1 MELGKG
7 QKITL
12 NENFL
17 TIKFQRPD
25 SALEIDTA
33 AFLTDG
39 RDKVAG
45 DEDFVFYGNARHNSG
60 AVTHK
65 DDDSVEIDLSRLPRH
80 VEKISLT
87 ATIYDA
93 EKRRQNFS
101 MIRGAVLKI
110 FGTRGEI
117 ATFPLENFT
126 VETAIVL
133 GEIYRYKGAW
143 KFNATGAG
151 FSGGLAALCKN
162 FGIEVSDVQPSP
174 PPAPPPKP
182 PEKPKI
188 DASRERSSKV
198 DTSRDRSS
206 RKGLNMGRDNRE
218 RREETSPS
226 APPQKSSRE
235 ETPNQPKKVELRKG
249 QKVSLVKRGSSLGE
263 IVINLNWSQP
273 PPRQDFF
280 GSFFGNNRGI
290 DLDLACLFEL
300 KDGSIGAIQAL
311 GNRFG
316 ELDYPPYIALDG
328 DDRTGSVAA
337 GETIRV
343 NGKYADK
350 IKRILIYT
358 FIYEGAANWEE
369 AKGVVTVNCPG
380 SPELIVRMD
389 EYGSRKHTC
398 AIALLEN
405 VGGTFSVEKVVDFFD
420 DSEKMDRAFNWGLRW
435 TIGRKD

>member
-7 QKITL
+7 QKIPL

-33 AFLTDG
+33 AFLTQSNG
-39 RDKVAG
+39 KVAG

-60 AVTHK
+60 AATHNN
-65 DDDSVEIDLSRLPRH
+65 DDSIDIDLSRIPRH

-93 EKRRQNFS
+93 DKRRQNFS
-101 MIRGAVLKI
+101 MIRGAALKI

-117 ATFPLENFT
+117 ANFPLENFS
-126 VETAIVL
+126 VETAVVL
-133 GEIYRYKGAW
+133 GEIYRYKGNW

-162 FGIEVSDVQPSP
+162 FGIEVKDSP
-174 PPAPPPKP
+174 PPPPIE

-188 DASRERSSKV
+188 NTERTKS
-198 DTSRDRSS
+198 SS
-206 RKGLNMGRDNRE
+206 RRE
-218 RREETSPS
+218 KITI
-226 APPQKSSRE
+226 PPPPTQNE
-235 ETPNQPKKVELRKG
+235 PPQPKKVELRKG
-249 QKVSLVKRGSSLGE
+249 QKVNLIKKGSQLGE
-263 IVINLNWSQP
+263 IVINLNWSRPEQKKSG
-273 PPRQDFF
+273 FF
-280 GSFFGNNRGI
+280 SRFINRGI

-300 KDGSIGAIQAL
+300 QNGNIGAVQAL
-311 GNRFG
+311 GNHFG
-316 ELDYPPYIALDG
+316 DLNYQPYIALDG
-328 DDRTGSVAA
+328 DDRTGAVDS

-343 NGKYADK
+343 NGKFAEK
-350 IKRILIYT
+350 IRRILIYT
-358 FIYEGAANWEE
+358 FIYEGAADWEE

-380 SPELIVRMD
+380 SPELIVKMD
-389 EYGSRKHTC
+389 EYGSKKHTC

-405 VGGTFSVEKVVDFFD
+405 VGGTFSVEKIVEFFD
-420 DSEKMDRAFNWGLRW
+420 DSEQMDRAFDWGLRW
-435 TIGRKD
+435 TVGRKD

>member
-1 MELGKG
+1 MQLGKG
-7 QKITL
+7 QKIPL

-33 AFLTDG
+33 AFLTQANG
-39 RDKVAG
+39 KVAG
-45 DEDFVFYGNARHNSG
+45 EEDFVFYSNARHNSG
-60 AVTHK
+60 AVTHN
-65 DDDSVEIDLSRLPRH
+65 DDDSIDVDLSRIPRH
-80 VEKISLT
+80 VERISFT

-93 EKRRQNFS
+93 DKRRQNFS
-101 MIRGAVLKI
+101 QIRGAVLKI

-117 ATFPLENFT
+117 ATFPLENFS

-143 KFNATGAG
+143 KFNAIGAG

-174 PPAPPPKP
+174 PPPEPIKINNQGKSSTNANERRERPKPPPPREEPPPPK
-182 PEKPKI
+182 KI
-188 DASRERSSKV
+188 
-198 DTSRDRSS
+198 
-206 RKGLNMGRDNRE
+206 
-218 RREETSPS
+218 
-226 APPQKSSRE
+226 
-235 ETPNQPKKVELRKG
+235 ELRKG
-249 QKVSLVKRGSSLGE
+249 QKVSLVKKGSTLGE

-273 PPRQDFF
+273 PPKRGFF
-280 GSFFGNNRGI
+280 GGFSSKGI
-290 DLDLACLFEL
+290 DLDLACLFDL
-300 KDGSIGAIQAL
+300 KDGTIGAVQAL
-311 GNRFG
+311 GNHFG
-316 ELDYPPYIALDG
+316 ELNYPPYIALDG
-328 DDRTGSVAA
+328 DDRTGAVAA

-343 NGKYADK
+343 NGKFVDK
-350 IKRILIYT
+350 IRRILIYT

-405 VGGTFSVEKVVDFFD
+405 VGGTFSVQKVVDFFD
-420 DSEKMDRAFNWGLRW
+420 DSEQMDRAFDWGLRW
-435 TIGRKD
+435 TVGYKD

>member
-7 QKITL
+7 QKIPL
-12 NENFL
+12 KENFL
-17 TIKFQRPD
+17 TIKFERPT

-33 AFLTDG
+33 AFLTQANG
-39 RDKVAG
+39 KVAG
-45 DEDFVFYGNARHNSG
+45 DEDFVFYGNAHHNSG
-60 AVTHK
+60 GVTLNG
-65 DDDSVEIDLSRLPRH
+65 DTLEIDLNKIPRH

-93 EKRRQNFS
+93 DKRRQNFS
-101 MIRGAVLKI
+101 MISGAVLKI
-110 FGTRGEI
+110 FGEQNEI

-133 GEIYRYKGAW
+133 GEVYRYKGAW

-151 FSGGLAALCKN
+151 FKGGLAALCN
-162 FGIEVSDVQPSP
+162 DFGIEVNDVSP
-174 PPAPPPKP
+174 PPPPPE
-182 PEKPKI
+182 PERPKI
-188 DASRERSSKV
+188 STQREKIRI
-198 DTSRDRSS
+198 
-206 RKGLNMGRDNRE
+206 
-218 RREETSPS
+218 
-226 APPQKSSRE
+226 PPPP
-235 ETPNQPKKVELRKG
+235 TQPKKVELRKG
-249 QKVSLVKRGSSLGE
+249 QKVSLVKKGSTLGE

-273 PPRQDFF
+273 LQNTGFF
-280 GSFFGNNRGI
+280 SRFMNKGI
-290 DLDLACLFEL
+290 DLDLACLYEL
-300 KDGSIGAIQAL
+300 KDGSIGAVQAL
-311 GNRFG
+311 GNHFG
-316 ELDYPPYIALDG
+316 ELNYPPYIALDG
-328 DDRTGSVAA
+328 DDRTGAVAA

-343 NGKYADK
+343 NGKFADK

-389 EYGSRKHTC
+389 EYGSRKRTC

-420 DSEKMDRAFNWGLRW
+420 NAEQMDRDFDWGLRW
-435 TIGRKD
+435 TVGRKD

>member
-7 QKITL
+7 QKIPL

-17 TIKFQRPD
+17 TVKFERPD

-33 AFLTDG
+33 AFLTQSNG
-39 RDKVAG
+39 KVAA
-45 DEDFVFYGNARHNSG
+45 DEDFVFYGNPRHNSG
-60 AVTHK
+60 AVEHK
-65 DDDSVEIDLSRLPRH
+65 NDAIEIDLSRIPRH

-93 EKRRQNFS
+93 DKRRQNFS
-101 MIRGAVLKI
+101 MIRNARLKI
-110 FGTRGEI
+110 FGGRGEI

-133 GEIYRYKGAW
+133 GEIYRYKGNW

-151 FSGGLAALCKN
+151 FSGGLAALCN
-162 FGIEVSDVQPSP
+162 DFGIEVSDVQSPPSP
-174 PPAPPPKP
+174 PEPPPRV
-182 PEKPKI
+182 
-188 DASRERSSKV
+188 DTRRERS
-198 DTSRDRSS
+198 RD
-206 RKGLNMGRDNRE
+206 M
-218 RREETSPS
+218 RREERPRIDTNRE
-226 APPQKSSRE
+226 PP
-235 ETPNQPKKVELRKG
+235 PPKKVELRKG
-249 QKVSLVKRGSSLGE
+249 QKISLVKKGATLGE

-273 PPRQDFF
+273 EPKRGFF
-280 GSFFGNNRGI
+280 GRFASRGI

-300 KDGSIGAIQAL
+300 NDGSIGAVQAL
-311 GNRFG
+311 GNHFG
-316 ELDYPPYIALDG
+316 ELNYPPYIALDG

-343 NGKYADK
+343 NGKFADK
-350 IKRILIYT
+350 IRRILIYT

-405 VGGTFSVEKVVDFFD
+405 VGGTFSVEKVVEFFD
-420 DSEKMDRAFNWGLRW
+420 DSEQMDRAFDWGLRW
-435 TIGRKD
+435 TIGSKD

>member
-7 QKITL
+7 QKIPL

-33 AFLTDG
+33 AFLTQSNG
-39 RDKVAG
+39 KVAG
-45 DEDFVFYGNARHNSG
+45 DEDFIFYGNARHNSG

-65 DDDSVEIDLSRLPRH
+65 DDDSIEIDLSRIPRH

-93 EKRRQNFS
+93 DKRRQNFS
-101 MIRGAVLKI
+101 MIRGAALKI
-110 FGTRGEI
+110 FGARGEL
-117 ATFPLENFT
+117 ATFPLENFS

-151 FSGGLAALCKN
+151 FSGGLAALCNN
-162 FGIEVSDVQPSP
+162 FGIDVKDAQ
-174 PPAPPPKP
+174 PPAPPPE
-182 PEKPKI
+182 PERPKI
-188 DASRERSSKV
+188 NTRRER
-198 DTSRDRSS
+198 TST
-206 RKGLNMGRDNRE
+206 
-218 RREETSPS
+218 RREKITI
-226 APPQKSSRE
+226 PPPPPPRE
-235 ETPNQPKKVELRKG
+235 DPPPPKKVELRKG
-249 QKVSLVKRGSSLGE
+249 QKVSLVKKGSSLGE

-273 PPRQDFF
+273 PQKSGFF
-280 GSFFGNNRGI
+280 SRFTNRGI

-300 KDGSIGAIQAL
+300 KNGNIGAVQAL
-311 GNRFG
+311 GNHFG
-316 ELDYPPYIALDG
+316 TLDYEPYIALDG
-328 DDRTGSVAA
+328 DDRTGAVAA

-343 NGKYADK
+343 NGKFADK
-350 IKRILIYT
+350 IRRILIYT
-358 FIYEGAANWEE
+358 FIYQGAANWEE

-389 EYGSRKHTC
+389 EYGSKKHTC

-405 VGGTFSVEKVVDFFD
+405 IGGTFSVEKVVEFFD
-420 DSEKMDRAFNWGLRW
+420 DSEQMDRAFDWGLRW
-435 TIGRKD
+435 TVGRKD

>member
-7 QKITL
+7 QKISL

-33 AFLTDG
+33 AFLTQSNG
-39 RDKVAG
+39 KVAG
-45 DEDFVFYGNARHNSG
+45 DEDFVFYGNAHHNSG

-65 DDDSVEIDLSRLPRH
+65 DDDSIEIDLSRIPRH

-93 EKRRQNFS
+93 DKRRQNFS
-101 MIRGAVLKI
+101 MIRGAALKI
-110 FGTRGEI
+110 FGAREEI
-117 ATFPLENFT
+117 ATFPLENFS

-151 FSGGLAALCKN
+151 FSGGLAALCNN
-162 FGIEVSDVQPSP
+162 FGIDVKDAQ
-174 PPAPPPKP
+174 PPAPPPE
-182 PEKPKI
+182 PERPKI
-188 DASRERSSKV
+188 N
-198 DTSRDRSS
+198 T
-206 RKGLNMGRDNRE
+206 
-218 RREETSPS
+218 RREKTS
-226 APPQKSSRE
+226 ARREKITIPPPPPPRE
-235 ETPNQPKKVELRKG
+235 ETPPPKKVELRKG
-249 QKVSLVKRGSSLGE
+249 QKVSLVKKGSSLGE

-273 PPRQDFF
+273 QQKTGFF
-280 GSFFGNNRGI
+280 SRFTNRGI

-300 KDGSIGAIQAL
+300 KNGNIGAVQAL
-311 GNRFG
+311 GNHFG
-316 ELDYPPYIALDG
+316 TLDYEPYIALDG
-328 DDRTGSVAA
+328 DDRTGAVAA

-343 NGKYADK
+343 NGKFADK
-350 IKRILIYT
+350 IRRILIYT
-358 FIYEGAANWEE
+358 FIYQGAANWEE

-389 EYGSRKHTC
+389 EYGSKKHTC

-405 VGGTFSVEKVVDFFD
+405 VGGTFSVEKVVEFFD
-420 DSEKMDRAFNWGLRW
+420 DSEQMDRAFDWGLRW
-435 TIGRKD
+435 TVGRKD

>member
-1 MELGKG
+1 MMELGKG
-7 QKITL
+7 QKIPL

-33 AFLTDG
+33 AFLTQSNG
-39 RDKVAG
+39 KVAG
-45 DEDFVFYGNARHNSG
+45 DEDFVFYGNAQHNSG
-60 AVTHK
+60 AVTHNN
-65 DDDSVEIDLSRLPRH
+65 DDSIDLDLSRVPRH
-80 VEKISLT
+80 VERISLT

-93 EKRRQNFS
+93 DKRRQNFS
-101 MIRGAVLKI
+101 MIRGAALKI

-117 ATFPLENFT
+117 ATFPLENFS

-162 FGIEVSDVQPSP
+162 FGIEVSDVSTP
-174 PPAPPPKP
+174 PPPPPP
-182 PEKPKI
+182 PEPTRPKI
-188 DASRERSSKV
+188 DTRREKS
-198 DTSRDRSS
+198 SS
-206 RKGLNMGRDNRE
+206 RRE
-218 RREETSPS
+218 KIRIPPPPTSSPPREE
-226 APPQKSSRE
+226 PP
-235 ETPNQPKKVELRKG
+235 PPKKVELRKG
-249 QKVSLVKRGSSLGE
+249 QKVNLVKKGAALGE

-273 PPRQDFF
+273 PQKTGFF
-280 GSFFGNNRGI
+280 SRFMNKGI

-300 KDGSIGAIQAL
+300 KNGSLGAVQAL
-311 GNRFG
+311 GNHFG
-316 ELDYPPYIALDG
+316 SLDRAPYIALDG
-328 DDRTGSVAA
+328 DDRTGAVAA

-343 NGKYADK
+343 NGKFADK
-350 IKRILIYT
+350 IRRILIYT

-389 EYGSRKHTC
+389 EYGSRKRTC

-405 VGGTFSVEKVVDFFD
+405 VGGTFSVEKVVEFFD
-420 DSEKMDRAFNWGLRW
+420 DSEQMDHAFDWGLRW
-435 TIGRKD
+435 TVGRKD

>member
-7 QKITL
+7 QKIPL

-33 AFLTDG
+33 AFLTQAG
-39 RDKVAG
+39 GKVAG

-65 DDDSVEIDLSRLPRH
+65 DDDSIEIDLSRIPRH

-93 EKRRQNFS
+93 DKRRQNFS
-101 MIRGAVLKI
+101 MIRGAALKI
-110 FGTRGEI
+110 FGARGEL
-117 ATFPLENFT
+117 ATFPLENFS

-151 FSGGLAALCKN
+151 FSGGLAALCNN
-162 FGIEVSDVQPSP
+162 FGIDVKDAQ
-174 PPAPPPKP
+174 PPAPPPEP
-182 PEKPKI
+182 
-188 DASRERSSKV
+188 ERSKIN
-198 DTSRDRSS
+198 T
-206 RKGLNMGRDNRE
+206 
-218 RREETSPS
+218 RREKTSTRREKITI
-226 APPQKSSRE
+226 PPPPPPPPRE
-235 ETPNQPKKVELRKG
+235 EPPPPKKVELRKG
-249 QKVSLVKRGSSLGE
+249 QKVSLVKKGSSLGE

-273 PPRQDFF
+273 PQKSGFF
-280 GSFFGNNRGI
+280 SRFTNRGI

-300 KDGSIGAIQAL
+300 KNGNIGAVQAL
-311 GNRFG
+311 GNHFG
-316 ELDYPPYIALDG
+316 TLDYEPYIALDG
-328 DDRTGSVAA
+328 DDRTGAVAA

-343 NGKYADK
+343 NGKFADK
-350 IKRILIYT
+350 IRRILIYT
-358 FIYEGAANWEE
+358 FIYQGAANWEE

-389 EYGSRKHTC
+389 EYGSKKHTC

-405 VGGTFSVEKVVDFFD
+405 VGGTFSVEKVVEFFD
-420 DSEKMDRAFNWGLRW
+420 DSEQMDRAFDWGLRW
-435 TIGRKD
+435 TVGRKD

>member
-1 MELGKG
+1 MKLGKG
-7 QKITL
+7 QKIPL

-17 TIKFQRPD
+17 TIRFQRPD

-33 AFLTDG
+33 AFLTQANG
-39 RDKVAG
+39 KVAS

-65 DDDSVEIDLSRLPRH
+65 DDDSIELDLSRIPRH
-80 VEKISLT
+80 VERISLT
-87 ATIYDA
+87 ATIYEA
-93 EKRRQNFS
+93 EQRRQNFN

-110 FGTRGEI
+110 FGASGEI

-151 FSGGLAALCKN
+151 FSGGLAALCNN
-162 FGIEVSDVQPSP
+162 FGIEVKDSP
-174 PPAPPPKP
+174 PQPE
-182 PEKPKI
+182 PEKLKI
-188 DASRERSSKV
+188 NTSRERS
-198 DTSRDRSS
+198 TET
-206 RKGLNMGRDNRE
+206 GT
-218 RREETSPS
+218 RREKIKI
-226 APPQKSSRE
+226 PPPPTRE
-235 ETPNQPKKVELRKG
+235 EPPQPKKVELRKG
-249 QKVSLVKRGSSLGE
+249 QKVSLIKKGNSLGE
-263 IVINLNWSQP
+263 IVINLNWNQP
-273 PPRQDFF
+273 QQKTGFF
-280 GSFFGNNRGI
+280 SRFTNRGI

-300 KDGSIGAIQAL
+300 KDGTIGAIQAL
-311 GNRFG
+311 DKYFG
-316 ELDYPPYIALDG
+316 EMNYPPYIALDG
-328 DDRTGSVAA
+328 DDRTGAVAA

-343 NGKYADK
+343 NGKFTDK
-350 IKRILIYT
+350 IRRILIYT

-389 EYGSRKHTC
+389 EYGSRKRAC

-405 VGGTFSVEKVVDFFD
+405 VGGTFSVEKVVEFFD
-420 DSEKMDRAFNWGLRW
+420 NAEQMDHAFDWGLRW
-435 TIGRKD
+435 TVRRKD

>member
-7 QKITL
+7 QKIPL

-39 RDKVAG
+39 RGKVAG

-60 AVTHK
+60 AVTHN
-65 DDDSVEIDLSRLPRH
+65 DDDSIDIDLSRLPRH

-101 MIRGAVLKI
+101 MIRGARLKI

-133 GEIYRYKGAW
+133 GEVYRYKGSW

-151 FSGGLAALCKN
+151 FSGGLAALCN
-162 FGIEVSDVQPSP
+162 DFGIEVKDVQ
-174 PPAPPPKP
+174 PPAPPPE
-182 PEKPKI
+182 PERPKI
-188 DASRERSSKV
+188 N
-198 DTSRDRSS
+198 T
-206 RKGLNMGRDNRE
+206 NRE
-218 RREETSPS
+218 LPKVNSRRGKIKIPPPPPTREE
-226 APPQKSSRE
+226 PP
-235 ETPNQPKKVELRKG
+235 QPKKVELRKG
-249 QKVSLVKRGSSLGE
+249 QKVSLVKKGSSLGE

-273 PPRQDFF
+273 QQKSGFF
-280 GSFFGNNRGI
+280 GRFINKGI

-300 KDGSIGAIQAL
+300 RDGNIGAIQAL
-311 GNRFG
+311 GNHFG
-316 ELDYPPYIALDG
+316 TLDYPPYIALDG
-328 DDRTGSVAA
+328 DDRTGAVAA

-343 NGKYADK
+343 NGKFADK
-350 IKRILIYT
+350 IRRILIYT

-405 VGGTFSVEKVVDFFD
+405 VGGTFSVEKVVEFFD
-420 DSEKMDRAFNWGLRW
+420 DSEQMDRAFDWGLRW
-435 TIGRKD
+435 TVGRKD

>member
-7 QKITL
+7 QKIPL

-17 TIKFQRPD
+17 TIKFERPD

-39 RDKVAG
+39 RGKVAG
-45 DEDFVFYGNARHNSG
+45 DEDFVFYGNARHKSG
-60 AVTHK
+60 AVTHN
-65 DDDSVEIDLSRLPRH
+65 DNDSIEIDLSRIPRH

-93 EKRRQNFS
+93 DKRRQNFS
-101 MIRGAVLKI
+101 MIHSAVLKI
-110 FGTRGEI
+110 FGASSEI
-117 ATFPLENFT
+117 ATFPLEDFT

-133 GEIYRYKGAW
+133 GEVYRYKNAW

-151 FSGGLAALCKN
+151 FSGGLAALCN
-162 FGIEVSDVQPSP
+162 DFGIEVSDITP
-174 PPAPPPKP
+174 PPPPPE
-182 PEKPKI
+182 PERPKI
-188 DASRERSSKV
+188 DTSRKRSKGINMGRERSA
-198 DTSRDRSS
+198 DTRRDEPPPTT
-206 RKGLNMGRDNRE
+206 NP
-218 RREETSPS
+218 RREEP
-226 APPQKSSRE
+226 
-235 ETPNQPKKVELRKG
+235 PKKVELRKG
-249 QKVSLVKRGSSLGE
+249 QKVSLIKRGDVLGE

-273 PPRQDFF
+273 QKKSGFF
-280 GSFFGNNRGI
+280 SRFTNRGI

-300 KDGSIGAIQAL
+300 KDGSLGAVQAL
-311 GNRFG
+311 GNHFG
-316 ELDYPPYIALDG
+316 ELNYPPYIALDG
-328 DDRTGSVAA
+328 DDRTGSVAS

-343 NGKYADK
+343 NGKFADR
-350 IKRILIYT
+350 IRRILIYT

-369 AKGVVTVNCPG
+369 ANGVVTVNCPG

-405 VGGTFSVEKVVDFFD
+405 VGGTFSVEKVVEFFD
-420 DSEKMDRAFNWGLRW
+420 DSEQMDRAFDWGLRW
-435 TIGRKD
+435 TVGRKD